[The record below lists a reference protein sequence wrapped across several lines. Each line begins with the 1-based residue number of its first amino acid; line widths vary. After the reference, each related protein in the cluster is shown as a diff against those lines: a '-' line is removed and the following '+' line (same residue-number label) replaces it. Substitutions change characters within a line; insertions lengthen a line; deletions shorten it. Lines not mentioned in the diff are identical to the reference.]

1 MKKFLALILA
11 IASVFSLATFSASA
25 ESADENTTVIVR
37 GNVEYIFEAGVSDD
51 HINSFIESCE
61 NEHNGD
67 EEASTYGIT
76 CTLLGHDL
84 ETSSI
89 ISISHKARATDPRCI
104 RRIYDVSTCTRC
116 DYSTQKLLSTQYI
129 SCC

>member
-1 MKKFLALILA
+1 MKKIIAIILA
-11 IASVFSLATFSASA
+11 AASVFSLATFSASA

-37 GNVEYIFEAGVSDD
+37 GNVEYIFEAGVSED

-61 NEHNGD
+61 NEHGD

-76 CTLLGHDL
+76 CTILGHNL
-84 ETSSI
+84 ETSTVVSTH
-89 ISISHKARATDPRCI
+89 HKAYDTDPRCV
-104 RRIYDVSTCTRC
+104 RRLYEVSTCTRC
-116 DYSTQKLLSTQYI
+116 DYSTQRLMSTQYI